1 MANLLISGPA
11 GAGKS
16 AVARLR
22 RREMAQP
29 AVIADFQSIYVALSG
44 DVRDDDNGNYPE
56 RDPDLLPLVERER
69 QRIIRD
75 ALEAEIGIVGTNS
88 DGAQA
93 RREYLL
99 GILGPDA
106 LEEIVDPGID
116 VVTARLSDPSTGS
129 LSDSCSSAIS
139 RWYSRL

>member
-1 MANLLISGPA
+1 MPNLLISGPA

-16 AVARLR
+16 SVARLR
-22 RREMAQP
+22 RREMEQP
-29 AVIADFQSIYVALSG
+29 AVLSDFQSIYVAVSG
-44 DVRDDDNGNYPE
+44 DVRDGDNGNYPE

-75 ALEAEIGIVGTNS
+75 AVEMEIGVVATSS

-116 VVTARLSDPSTGS
+116 VVTARLSDPATGS
-129 LSDSCSSAIS
+129 LSDSCSGAIS
-139 RWYSRL
+139 RWYSRI

>member
-1 MANLLISGPA
+1 MPNLLISGPA

-22 RREMAQP
+22 RRAMVQP
-29 AVIADFQSIYVALSG
+29 AVIADFQATYASLSG
-44 DVRDDDNGNYPE
+44 DVRDENGNYPQ

-75 ALEAEIGIVGTNS
+75 AVEGEYSVVATNS
-88 DGAQA
+88 DGSEE

-99 GILGPDA
+99 GLLGVDA
-106 LEEIVDPGID
+106 TEEVVDPGRE
-116 VVTARLSDPSTGS
+116 VVEARLIDPETGV
-129 LSDSCSSAIS
+129 LSDQCSSAIS
-139 RWYSRL
+139 RWYGRI

>member
-1 MANLLISGPA
+1 
-11 GAGKS
+11 
-16 AVARLR
+16 
-22 RREMAQP
+22 MAQP
-29 AVIADFQSIYVALSG
+29 AVIADFQSVYVAVSG
-44 DVRDDDNGNYPE
+44 DVRDDNGNYPE

-75 ALEAEIGIVGTNS
+75 AVEMEIGVVATSS

-116 VVTARLSDPSTGS
+116 VVTARLSDPATGS

-139 RWYSRL
+139 HWYSRL

>member
-1 MANLLISGPA
+1 MPNLLISGPA

-16 AVARLR
+16 SVARRR

-29 AVIADFQSIYVALSG
+29 AVIADFQGIYVALSG
-44 DVRDDDNGNYPE
+44 AVRDDNGNYPE
-56 RDPDLLPLVERER
+56 RDPDLLPLIERER
-69 QRIIRD
+69 QRVIRD

-88 DGAQA
+88 DGAQV

-99 GILGPDA
+99 ALLGPDA
-106 LEEIVDPGID
+106 FEEIIDPGFDI
-116 VVTARLSDPSTGS
+116 VAARLSDPATGS
-129 LSDSCSSAIS
+129 LSDACSNAIS

>member
-1 MANLLISGPA
+1 MPNLLISGPA

-16 AVARLR
+16 SVARRR

-29 AVIADFQSIYVALSG
+29 AVIADFQGIYVALSG
-44 DVRDDDNGNYPE
+44 DVRDDNGNYPE

-75 ALEAEIGIVGTNS
+75 AVEAEIGIVGTNS

-93 RREYLL
+93 RRSYLL

-106 LEEIVDPGID
+106 LEEIIDPGID
-116 VVTARLSDPSTGS
+116 IVTARLSDPTTGS
-129 LSDSCSSAIS
+129 LSDSCGRAIS
-139 RWYSRL
+139 RWFSRI

>member
-22 RREMAQP
+22 RREMDQP
-29 AVIADFQSIYVALSG
+29 AVLADFQAIYVALSG
-44 DVRDDDNGNYPE
+44 DVRDENGNYPE

-75 ALEAEIGIVGTNS
+75 ALEAEIGIVATSS

-99 GILGPDA
+99 GILGPGA
-106 LEEIVDPGID
+106 VEEIVDPGLD
-116 VVTARLSDPSTGS
+116 VVTARLSDPATGS
-129 LSDSCSSAIS
+129 LSNSCSSAIA

>member
-1 MANLLISGPA
+1 MPNLLVSGPA

-29 AVIADFQSIYVALSG
+29 AVIADFQGIYVAVSG
-44 DVRDDDNGNYPE
+44 DVRDDNGNYPE
-56 RDPDLLPLVERER
+56 RDPDLLPFAERER

-75 ALEAEIGIVGTNS
+75 AVEMEIGVVATSS

-99 GILGPDA
+99 GILGPGA
-106 LEEIVDPGID
+106 VEEIVDPGLD

-129 LSDSCSSAIS
+129 LSDSCSNAIS

>member
-1 MANLLISGPA
+1 M
-11 GAGKS
+11 
-16 AVARLR
+16 
-22 RREMAQP
+22 
-29 AVIADFQSIYVALSG
+29 SG
-44 DVRDDDNGNYPE
+44 DVRDDNGNYPE

-75 ALEAEIGIVGTNS
+75 AVEAEIGIVGTNS
-88 DGAQA
+88 DGAQE

-99 GILGPDA
+99 GLLGPGA
-106 LEEIVDPGID
+106 TEELVDPGID
-116 VVTARLSDPSTGS
+116 IVTARLSDPATGS

>member
-1 MANLLISGPA
+1 M
-11 GAGKS
+11 
-16 AVARLR
+16 
-22 RREMAQP
+22 
-29 AVIADFQSIYVALSG
+29 IADFQSVYVSLSG
-44 DVRDDDNGNYPE
+44 DVRDGLGNYPE

-75 ALEAEIGIVGTNS
+75 AVEAEIGIVATNS

-106 LEEIVDPGID
+106 LEEIIDPGID
-116 VVTARLSDPSTGS
+116 IVTARLSNPTTGS
-129 LSDSCSSAIS
+129 LSDSCSGAIS
-139 RWYSRL
+139 RWYSRI

>member
-1 MANLLISGPA
+1 MANLLVSGPA

-22 RREMAQP
+22 RREMDQP
-29 AVIADFQSIYVALSG
+29 AVLADFQSVYVSLSG
-44 DVRDDDNGNYPE
+44 DVRDDNGNYPE

-75 ALEAEIGIVGTNS
+75 AVEMEIGVVATSS

-99 GILGPDA
+99 GLLGPGA
-106 LEEIVDPGID
+106 TEELVDPGID
-116 VVTARLSDPSTGS
+116 VVSARLSDPATGS

>member
-1 MANLLISGPA
+1 MF
-11 GAGKS
+11 
-16 AVARLR
+16 
-22 RREMAQP
+22 QP
-29 AVIADFQSIYVALSG
+29 AVLADFQSVYVSLSG
-44 DVRDDDNGNYPE
+44 DVRDDNGDYPE
-56 RDPDLLPLVERER
+56 RDPNLLPLAERER

-75 ALEAEIGIVGTNS
+75 AVEMEIGVVATSS

-99 GILGPDA
+99 GILGPGA
-106 LEEIVDPGID
+106 VEEIVDPGLDI
-116 VVTARLSDPSTGS
+116 VTARLSNPATGS

>member
-1 MANLLISGPA
+1 MANLLVSGPA

-29 AVIADFQSIYVALSG
+29 AVIADFQSIYVAVSG
-44 DVRDDDNGNYPE
+44 DVRDDNGNYPE
-56 RDPDLLPLVERER
+56 RDPDLLQLVERER

-99 GILGPDA
+99 GLLGPGA
-106 LEEIVDPGID
+106 TEELVDPGID
-116 VVTARLSDPSTGS
+116 VVSARLSDPATGS

>member
-1 MANLLISGPA
+1 MPNLLISGPP

-16 AVARLR
+16 SVARLR
-22 RREMAQP
+22 RREMFQP
-29 AVIADFQSIYVALSG
+29 AVLADFQSVYVSLSG
-44 DVRDDDNGNYPE
+44 DVRDDNGDYPE
-56 RDPDLLPLVERER
+56 RDPNLLPLAERER

-75 ALEAEIGIVGTNS
+75 AVEMEIGVVATSS

-99 GILGPDA
+99 GILGPGA
-106 LEEIVDPGID
+106 VEEIVDPGLDI
-116 VVTARLSDPSTGS
+116 VTARLSNPATGS

>member
-1 MANLLISGPA
+1 MPNLLVSGPA

-29 AVIADFQSIYVALSG
+29 AVIADFQAIYVAVSG
-44 DVRDDDNGNYPE
+44 DVRDDNGNYPE

-99 GILGPDA
+99 GLLGPGA
-106 LEEIVDPGID
+106 TEELVDPGID
-116 VVTARLSDPSTGS
+116 VVSARLSDPTTGS
-129 LSDSCSSAIS
+129 LSDSCSNAIS